1 MRSIF
6 ILCGSVHSGKTT
18 RLIKW
23 LKDKNNVQGIISPII
38 DGKRYLVNIQSDEK
52 RELEIDS
59 GSSQENIIKVGKYIF
74 DKSVFKW
81 ACEIMIDA
89 IKTNPDWLI
98 IDEVGPLE
106 LQGKGLAKAVNKVF
120 SEKDYLLKTNVV
132 FVVRE
137 RLLNDFLNHYN
148 LTEKDINYFNDSI

>member
-1 MRSIF
+1 MKSTF
-6 ILCGSVHSGKTT
+6 ILSGSVHSGKTT

-38 DGKRYLVNIQSDEK
+38 DGKRFLVSIQSDEK
-52 RELEIDS
+52 RKLEIDP
-59 GSSQENIIKVGKYIF
+59 GSSQENVIKVGNYIF
-74 DKSVFKW
+74 DKSVFVW
-81 ACEIMIDA
+81 ACKIILNS
-89 IKTNPDWLI
+89 IQTNPDWLI

-106 LQGKGLAKAVNKVF
+106 LHGEGLARAVNEIF

-137 RLLNDFLNHYN
+137 QLLKDFLSHYD
-148 LTEKDINYFNDSI
+148 LSKYDFKFFNI

>member
-1 MRSIF
+1 MKSTF
-6 ILCGSVHSGKTT
+6 ILSGSVHSGKTT

-38 DGKRYLVNIQSDEK
+38 DGKRYLVNIQSEEK
-52 RELEIDS
+52 RNLEINS
-59 GSSQENIIKVGKYIF
+59 GSSQKNVIIIGNYIF
-74 DKSVFKW
+74 DQSVFDW
-81 ACEIMIDA
+81 ACKIILDA

-106 LQGKGLAKAVNKVF
+106 LQGDGLAKAVIKVF
-120 SEKDYLLKTNVV
+120 SGKDYLLKTNVV

-137 RLLNDFLNHYN
+137 SLLNDFLNHYN
-148 LTEKDINYFNDSI
+148 LSENDFKFLNI

>member
-1 MRSIF
+1 MQSMFIF
-6 ILCGSVHSGKTT
+6 SGSVHSGKTT

-23 LKDKNNVQGIISPII
+23 LKDKKNVQGIISPIS

-52 RELEIDS
+52 RKLEIDS
-59 GSSQENIIKVGKYIF
+59 GSSQKNVIKVGKYIF
-74 DKSVFKW
+74 DKSVFEW
-81 ACEIMIDA
+81 ACEIILGS
-89 IKTNPDWLI
+89 IKSNPDWLI

-106 LQGKGLAKAVNKVF
+106 LQDEGLAKAVNKVF

-137 RLLNDFLNHYN
+137 QLLNEFLIHYN
-148 LTEKDINYFNDSI
+148 LSENDFNFLNI

>member
-1 MRSIF
+1 MHSIF
-6 ILCGSVHSGKTT
+6 IHCGSVHSGKTT

-38 DGKRYLVNIQSDEK
+38 AGKRYLVNINSDEK
-52 RELEIDS
+52 RKLEIDS
-59 GSSQENIIKVGKYIF
+59 GSSQENVTKIGNYIF
-74 DKSVFKW
+74 DKSVFEW
-81 ACEIMIDA
+81 ACKIILDA
-89 IKTNPDWLI
+89 VKSNPDWLI

-106 LQGKGLAKAVNKVF
+106 LQGEGLAKAVNKVF
-120 SEKDYLLKTNVV
+120 SENVSLLKTNVIM
-132 FVVRE
+132 VVRE

>member
-1 MRSIF
+1 MESLF
-6 ILCGSVHSGKTT
+6 IVSGTVHSGKTT

-38 DGKRYLVNIQSDEK
+38 DSKRFVVNIQSDEK
-52 RELEIDS
+52 RKLEIDS
-59 GSSQENIIKVGKYIF
+59 GSSQKNVIKVGKYIF
-74 DKSVFKW
+74 DKSVFEW
-81 ACEIMIDA
+81 ACEIILGS
-89 IKTNPDWLI
+89 IKSNPDWLI

-106 LQGKGLAKAVNKVF
+106 LQDEGLAKAVNKVF

-137 RLLNDFLNHYN
+137 QLLNDFLHHSN
-148 LTEKDINYFNDSI
+148 LSENDFKFLNI